1 MNNVVDFPNEYEVIS
16 DEYEVISDEDQEQA
30 EYDEDADRGYA
41 LGLEHRRLAYQ
52 IAEGLNDAEENG
64 FWDGYYE

>member
-1 MNNVVDFPNEYEVIS
+1 MTDNVYEFPNDDEVIS
-16 DEYEVISDEDQEQA
+16 EEDEEQA
-30 EYDEDADRGYA
+30 EYEADSDRGYA

-52 IAEGLNDAEENG
+52 IAEGLNGAEEVG